1 MIYFVY
7 IIKFE
12 MDDTIT
18 SIIAIISAT
27 IIMFLSPVILI
38 ADRSDDISQ
47 LLIQT
52 STSEFVNEVIKTGKI
67 TLDNYQRFISSL
79 QSSGNTYDID
89 MEVKILDETTS
100 KIVTQDNP
108 RVIGNNTY
116 YSIYTSQIEDKIGIS
131 SQITEN
137 NRTGQL
143 ILKQGDL
150 IFVTVKNNSQTLS
163 QVFKNFYSGMT
174 SGDLQ
179 IVAASSSGTININ
192 GAT

>member
-163 QVFKNFYSGMT
+163 QVFKSFYSGMT

>member
-1 MIYFVY
+1 
-7 IIKFE
+7 
-12 MDDTIT
+12 MDDTVI
-18 SIIAIISAT
+18 SIIAIISAC
-27 IIMFLSPVILI
+27 IIMFIAPLILI

-47 LLIQT
+47 LLVQT
-52 STSEFVNEVIKTGKI
+52 ATSEFVNEVIKTGKI
-67 TLDNYQRFISSL
+67 TVENYQRFISSL
-79 QSSGNTYDID
+79 QSSGNTYNVD

-100 KIVTQDNP
+100 KVITQANP
-108 RVIGNNTY
+108 TEIGNNTY
-116 YSIYTSQIEDKIGIS
+116 YSIYTSQVEDKIGIS

-163 QVFKNFYSGMT
+163 QVLKSFYNTAT

-179 IVAASSSGTININ
+179 IIAATSSGTININ